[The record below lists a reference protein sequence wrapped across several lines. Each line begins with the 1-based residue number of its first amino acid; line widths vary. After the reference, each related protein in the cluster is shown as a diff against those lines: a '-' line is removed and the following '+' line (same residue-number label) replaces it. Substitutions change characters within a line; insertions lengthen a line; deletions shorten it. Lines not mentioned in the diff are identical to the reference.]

1 MSLGTDL
8 TFIEKWHRDI
18 IWLLLVILA
27 TFSAIY
33 IKDKWHSEVLA
44 KQEQEIASLNTDYV
58 KLQAAKNTAD
68 NVSQSALAAFNKE
81 HDQIIKLLNKK
92 AGNNNNNIIAPLP
105 TIPTPTDLKD
115 CQEEVLNL
123 QKDDGD
129 CITTVNTLQGDM
141 EISDKLISTQ
151 KEIILSVDVENTQL
165 AKDVETQTT
174 RKKLWRDSALGE
186 LGLILLHFLL

>member
-1 MSLGTDL
+1 MA
-8 TFIEKWHRDI
+8 FIEKWHRDI

>member
-1 MSLGTDL
+1 M

-44 KQEQEIASLNTDYV
+44 KQEQKIASLNTDYV

-68 NVSQSALAAFNKE
+68 NVASNTYNLYQQE
-81 HDQIIKLLNKK
+81 HNQLINLLNKK
-92 AGNNNNNIIAPLP
+92 ASKPTGNNSNNIIPLP
-105 TIPTPTDLKD
+105 TIPPPTDLKD
-115 CQEEVLNL
+115 CQEEVANL

-129 CITTVNTLQGDM
+129 CIDTVNNLQT
-141 EISDKLISTQ
+141 EQVAANKLIDNQAQT
-151 KEIILSVDVENTQL
+151 IINVDTENTQL
-165 AKDVETQTT
+165 AKDVQTQTK
-174 RKKLWRDSALGE
+174 RKKLWRDSALLEAGA
-186 LGLILLHFLL
+186 ILLHFLL